1 MSDKK
6 DKKALRRRIFEE
18 DDFIY
23 CPRLGNSLNR
33 LIDKNP
39 DGIDDERAEKVLLMD
54 KKEIN
59 LWYNRALA
67 KLRKALRLGE

>member
-6 DKKALRRRIFEE
+6 DKKALRKRILEE
-18 DDFIY
+18 EDFIY

-39 DGIDDERAEKVLLMD
+39 DGVDDERAEKVLLMD
-54 KKEIN
+54 KKEIIM
-59 LWYNRALA
+59 WYNSALA
-67 KLRKALRLGE
+67 KLRKALKLE